1 MRLDVNQ
8 LHIKTTPG
16 KGEGELRMGIA
27 LRLSKQQLL
36 LLVIVLLS
44 LIVTA
49 VIVLHAAAP
58 NLFHVVALRP
68 DVLSRWP

>member
-1 MRLDVNQ
+1 
-8 LHIKTTPG
+8 
-16 KGEGELRMGIA
+16 MGIA

-44 LIVTA
+44 LIVTT

-58 NLFHVVALRP
+58 GLFHSIVLRP
-68 DVLSRWP
+68 DILNHH

>member
-8 LHIKTTPG
+8 LQIKNTPG

-27 LRLSKQQLL
+27 LRLSKKQLL

-58 NLFHVVALRP
+58 NLLHAIGFSP
-68 DVLSRWP
+68 DIIIHWH

>member
-1 MRLDVNQ
+1 MNQ
-8 LHIKTTPG
+8 LHLKNTPG

-58 NLFHVVALRP
+58 GLFHSIAFLP
-68 DVLSRWP
+68 DFISRH

>member
-8 LHIKTTPG
+8 LHIKNTPG

-27 LRLSKQQLL
+27 LRLSKKQLL
-36 LLVIVLLS
+36 LLVLVILT

-49 VIVLHAAAP
+49 LIVVHTVVP
-58 NLFHVVALRP
+58 SLFHAIAFRP
-68 DVLSRWP
+68 DVIIGRH

>member
-8 LHIKTTPG
+8 PHIKNTPG

-44 LIVTA
+44 LIVTT

-58 NLFHVVALRP
+58 GLFHVIVYRP
-68 DVLSRWP
+68 DIINHH